1 MKLKEIGEFGFI
13 DRIKSLCLIS
23 EENVIK
29 PIGDDC
35 AVYEL
40 EGSRVGLMTTD
51 MLVENI
57 HFLRN
62 RMTPFELGYKTLA
75 VNLSDIAAMGGTP
88 RHAFLSIAIPEDV
101 SVEFLDE
108 LYEGMLSLGKEYR
121 VNVLGGDTAGSK
133 TDLVLNI
140 ALIGEATRDQV
151 LYRDG
156 AKPGDRIYVN
166 GCLGE
171 SAAGLE
177 LLLGDLDIKG
187 TLRRH
192 LLNSHFQPEVFV
204 RQGRFLAQSGFVTA
218 CIDLSDGISSDIS
231 HVCRES
237 GVGAVLHRSDLPV
250 SPELKEFSDITGKDP
265 NDIILAGGEDY
276 RLLFTVQKD
285 NAAELEKRYKDKF
298 GSPLFCVGEITEGR
312 EILLKDERALLSR
325 LSPAGWDHFSTD

>member
-1 MKLKEIGEFGFI
+1 MKLKELGEFGFI
-13 DRIKSLCLIS
+13 DRIKPLCLIS

-35 AVYEL
+35 AVYEQ
-40 EGSRVGLMTTD
+40 EGSRVGLLTTD
-51 MLVENI
+51 MLVENV

-62 RMTPFELGYKTLA
+62 NITPFELGYKTLA

-88 RHAFLSIAIPEDV
+88 CYAFLSIAIPEDV

-108 LYEGMLSLGKEYR
+108 LYEGMLSLGREYR
-121 VNVLGGDTAGSK
+121 VNVLGGDTSGSK

-140 ALIGEATRDQV
+140 ALLGEAERGQV

-156 AKPGDRIYVN
+156 AEPGNRIYVN

-177 LLLGDLDIKG
+177 LMLGDLDIKG
-187 TLRRH
+187 KLREH
-192 LLNSHFQPEVFV
+192 LLNSHFKPEVFV
-204 RQGRFLAQSGFVTA
+204 RQGRFLAQSGVVTA
-218 CIDLSDGISSDIS
+218 CIDLSDGISSDVS

-237 GVGAVLHRSDLPV
+237 GVGAVLSRSDLPV
-250 SPELKEFSDITGKDP
+250 SDELREFSDITGKDP
-265 NDIILAGGEDY
+265 KDIILTGGEDY

-285 NAAELEKRYKDKF
+285 KAAKLEKQFQEKF
-298 GSPLFCVGEITEGR
+298 GSPLFCVGEITEGK
-312 EILLKDERALLSR
+312 EILLKDERGLLSR
-325 LSPAGWDHFSTD
+325 LSPTGWDHFSTE